1 MANIYRPPCDA
12 GVMLSG
18 KADRPC
24 GPDVARWVLV
34 ATILGSSM
42 AFIDG
47 TVVNVALP
55 VLQEDFGA
63 TATQVQWVAQAYAL
77 FLSAFILV
85 GGSMGDHLGR
95 RRVFMWGVGVFALAS
110 IWCGVAPN
118 ITQLI
123 LARSLQGLG
132 GAMLIPGSLAIISAS
147 FDGKQRGQ
155 AIGTWAAFTAIT
167 MALGP
172 VLGGWLVE
180 NVSWRAVFFINV
192 PIAVLVLI
200 VSAWRVPESRDEE
213 VVGQRL
219 DWGGAVLAVLGI
231 GGIIYGLTVSSQ
243 LGLLHPQVL
252 VPLVAGVLV
261 LVLFIWLESRLS
273 APMLP
278 LGIFRVTTFSGTNL
292 LTLLLYA
299 ALGGALFYLPFN
311 MIQVQGYSPTAAG
324 AALLPFILLV
334 SLLSRWSGGLV
345 ERYGAR
351 LPLIVGPIII
361 AVGYALF
368 AVPGIGG
375 TYWTTFFPAVV
386 VLGLGMALVVAP
398 LTTTVMNSVSTHQ
411 SGVASGT
418 NNAVSRVAGLLGI
431 AIMSIIMA
439 YVFNVALDRR
449 LAPLDL
455 SIEAQAVVNEQ
466 RANLAGAQLDVGAEA
481 EAQAALDRAFK
492 EAYVAGFRLVMLFAA
507 GLALAGAITTWS
519 MIEGEQEEIE
529 RQPVPEPALGA
540 ET

>member
-1 MANIYRPPCDA
+1 MANIYKPPCDA

-18 KADRPC
+18 KADRSC
-24 GPDVARWVLV
+24 APDVGRWVLA

-55 VLQEDFGA
+55 VLQEDLGA
-63 TATQVQWVAQAYAL
+63 TAAQVQWVAQAYAL

-110 IWCGVAPN
+110 IWCGLAPN
-118 ITQLI
+118 IAQLT
-123 LARSLQGLG
+123 LAQSLKGLG
-132 GAMLIPGSLAIISAS
+132 GAMLVPGSLAIISAS

-192 PIAVLVLI
+192 PIAVVVLI
-200 VSAWRVPESRDEE
+200 ITAWRVPESRDEE

-231 GGIIYGLTVSSQ
+231 GGIIYGLTVSSR
-243 LGLLHPQVL
+243 LGLFHPQVL
-252 VPLVAGVLV
+252 VPLVAGVLA
-261 LVLFIWLESRLS
+261 LALFIWLESRLS

-278 LGIFRVTTFSGTNL
+278 LDIFRVTTFSGTNL

-311 MIQVQGYSPTAAG
+311 LIQVQGYSPMAAG

-334 SLLSRWSGGLV
+334 FLLSRWSGGLV

-368 AVPGIGG
+368 AVPDIGG
-375 TYWTTFFPAVV
+375 TYWTTFFPAVA

-398 LTTTVMNSVSTHQ
+398 LTTTVMNSVPTHQ

-431 AIMSIIMA
+431 VIMSIIMA
-439 YVFNVALDRR
+439 YVFNAALDGR

-455 SIEAQAVVNEQ
+455 STEAQAVVNEQ
-466 RANLAGAQLDVGAEA
+466 RANLAGAQLDVGAEPD
-481 EAQAALDRAFK
+481 AQAALDRAFK
-492 EAYVAGFRLVMLFAA
+492 ESFVAGFRLVMLVAA
-507 GLALAGAITTWS
+507 GLALVGAVTTWF
-519 MIEGEQEEIE
+519 MIEGKQEEVE
-529 RQPVPEPALGA
+529 RQPVAEPALGA

>member
-1 MANIYRPPCDA
+1 MANIYHPPCDA

-18 KADRPC
+18 KADRLCAPHV
-24 GPDVARWVLV
+24 GRWVLV

-55 VLQEDFGA
+55 ILQEDLGA

-95 RRVFMWGVGVFALAS
+95 RRVFMWGVGLFALAS

-118 ITQLI
+118 ITQLT
-123 LARSLQGLG
+123 LAQSLKGLG

-147 FDGKQRGQ
+147 FDGKERGQ

-192 PIAVLVLI
+192 PLAVIVLI
-200 VSAWRVPESRDEE
+200 ISVWRVPESRDEE

-219 DWGGAVLAVLGI
+219 DWGGAVLAALGI

-252 VPLVAGVLV
+252 VPLLTGVLV
-261 LVLFIWLESRLS
+261 LVLFIWLEARLS
-273 APMLP
+273 VPMLP
-278 LGIFRVTTFSGTNL
+278 LDIFRVTAFSGTNL

-311 MIQVQGYSPTAAG
+311 LIQVQGYSPTAAG

-411 SGVASGT
+411 SGLASGT

-431 AIMSIIMA
+431 AVMGIIMA
-439 YVFNVALDRR
+439 YIFNVTLDGR

-455 SIEAQAVVNEQ
+455 STETQTVVDEQ
-466 RANLAGAQLDVGAEA
+466 RANLAGAQFEVGVEPGT
-481 EAQAALDRAFK
+481 QAALDRAFK
-492 EAYVAGFRLVMLFAA
+492 ESFVAGFRLVMLFAA
-507 GLALAGAITTWS
+507 VLALLGTATTWF
-519 MIEGEQEEIE
+519 MIEGKHEQVE
-529 RQPVPEPALGA
+529 RPPVAEPA
-540 ET
+540 

>member
-1 MANIYRPPCDA
+1 MANIYKPPCDA

-18 KADRPC
+18 KADRSC
-24 GPDVARWVLV
+24 APDVGRWVLA

-55 VLQEDFGA
+55 ILQEDLGA
-63 TATQVQWVAQAYAL
+63 TAAQVQWVAQAYAL

-110 IWCGVAPN
+110 IWCGLAPN
-118 ITQLI
+118 IAQLT
-123 LARSLQGLG
+123 LAQSLKGLG
-132 GAMLIPGSLAIISAS
+132 GAMLVPGSLAIISAS

-192 PIAVLVLI
+192 PIAVVVLI
-200 VSAWRVPESRDEE
+200 ITAWRVPESRDEE

-231 GGIIYGLTVSSQ
+231 GGIIYGLTVSSR
-243 LGLLHPQVL
+243 LGLFHPQVL
-252 VPLVAGVLV
+252 VPLVAGVLA
-261 LVLFIWLESRLS
+261 LALFIWLESRLS

-278 LGIFRVTTFSGTNL
+278 LDIFRVTTFSGTNL

-311 MIQVQGYSPTAAG
+311 LIQVQGYSPMAAG

-334 SLLSRWSGGLV
+334 FLLSRWSGGLV

-368 AVPGIGG
+368 AVPDIGG
-375 TYWTTFFPAVV
+375 TYWTTFFPAVA

-398 LTTTVMNSVSTHQ
+398 LTTTVMNSVPTHQ

-431 AIMSIIMA
+431 VIMSIIMA
-439 YVFNVALDRR
+439 YVFNAALDGR

-455 SIEAQAVVNEQ
+455 STEAQAVVNEQ
-466 RANLAGAQLDVGAEA
+466 RANLAGAQLDVGAEPD
-481 EAQAALDRAFK
+481 AQAALDRAFK
-492 EAYVAGFRLVMLFAA
+492 ESFVAGFRLVMLVAA
-507 GLALAGAITTWS
+507 GLALVGAVTTWF
-519 MIEGEQEEIE
+519 MIEGKQEEVE
-529 RQPVPEPALGA
+529 RQPVAEPALGA